1 MWYKVDWDKLVL
13 LLLPT
18 FLRKPTLFSVI
29 KSLASPISS
38 VHYKFKLLREAN
50 ILKLSYNGQ
59 RCYLRKVL
67 NDRFDSDLRR
77 ISIENPLQIDQ
88 DYIYTPTENIP
99 VYLGIMYIE
108 ENFNYVNGSVDF
120 LVNVPSAILE
130 SKLNEINA
138 TLDFYKLAGKSYKTL
153 AI

>member
-1 MWYKVDWDKLVL
+1 
-13 LLLPT
+13 
-18 FLRKPTLFSVI
+18 
-29 KSLASPISS
+29 
-38 VHYKFKLLREAN
+38 
-50 ILKLSYNGQ
+50 
-59 RCYLRKVL
+59 
-67 NDRFDSDLRR
+67 
-77 ISIENPLQIDQ
+77 
-88 DYIYTPTENIP
+88 
-99 VYLGIMYIE
+99 MYIE